1 MVLITSFNLY
11 YQNNKVKKEIFLKKK
26 YRKNIKKGRMIEML
40 LKIYDTFNFVDDND
54 DMLIS
59 IKKFDRAKEIE
70 EDLKKNEGRW
80 AELYNNDDL
89 IFSGNFDQTFLIEEF
104 Y

>member
-1 MVLITSFNLY
+1 
-11 YQNNKVKKEIFLKKK
+11 
-26 YRKNIKKGRMIEML
+26 ML
-40 LKIYDTFNFVDDND
+40 LKIYDAFDFVDDD
-54 DMLIS
+54 DMLIG
-59 IKKFDRAKEIE
+59 IKKFNKAKEIE

-89 IFSGNFDQTFLIEEF
+89 IFSGNFDQTFLVEEF

>member
-1 MVLITSFNLY
+1 
-11 YQNNKVKKEIFLKKK
+11 
-26 YRKNIKKGRMIEML
+26 ML

-89 IFSGNFDQTFLIEEF
+89 ILSGNFDQTFLVEEF

>member
-1 MVLITSFNLY
+1 
-11 YQNNKVKKEIFLKKK
+11 
-26 YRKNIKKGRMIEML
+26 ML
-40 LKIYDTFNFVDDND
+40 LKIYDAVDFVDDD
-54 DMLIS
+54 DDILIS

-70 EDLKKNEGRW
+70 EELKKNEGRW

-89 IFSGNFDQTFLIEEF
+89 ILSGNFDQTFLIEEF

>member
-1 MVLITSFNLY
+1 
-11 YQNNKVKKEIFLKKK
+11 
-26 YRKNIKKGRMIEML
+26 ML
-40 LKIYDTFNFVDDND
+40 LKIYDAVDFVDDD
-54 DMLIS
+54 DDILIS

-70 EDLKKNEGRW
+70 EELKKNEGRW

-89 IFSGNFDQTFLIEEF
+89 ILSGNFDQTFLVEEF

>member
-1 MVLITSFNLY
+1 M
-11 YQNNKVKKEIFLKKK
+11 
-26 YRKNIKKGRMIEML
+26 EML
-40 LKIYDTFNFVDDND
+40 LKIYDAFDFVDDD
-54 DMLIS
+54 DMLIG
-59 IKKFDRAKEIE
+59 IKKFNKAKEIE

-89 IFSGNFDQTFLIEEF
+89 ILSGNFDQTFLVEEF